1 MLTKLSGGGD
11 YKKSFLNTI
20 LHSNYG
26 ITLNYSF
33 HAIFFW
39 KRYCEL
45 TVNSLCRGS
54 SRKKFF
60 VRLRPNTTLTY
71 VPINAEN
78 MMLLGDFAVQ
88 SQTEKLLLVKIDCWV
103 IIYILGVEV
112 LLPFLM
118 LGILT
123 GLLMAIFLGKSH
135 KINVIL
141 LLLFSCL
148 RKVQIIMFLS
158 FLVSD

>member
-1 MLTKLSGGGD
+1 M
-11 YKKSFLNTI
+11 
-20 LHSNYG
+20 
-26 ITLNYSF
+26 
-33 HAIFFW
+33 
-39 KRYCEL
+39 
-45 TVNSLCRGS
+45 
-54 SRKKFF
+54 
-60 VRLRPNTTLTY
+60 RLRPNTTLTY

-88 SQTEKLLLVKIDCWV
+88 SQTEKLLLVKIDIWV